1 MSGTSMATPAVSGA
15 IAILHQQWPQLTGAA
30 LTNLV
35 LTTANKNIPGYDP
48 TVMGQGLLDL
58 NKATQPT
65 GGLALMTAGNVVTGG
80 TTVSASAALVTT
92 SGSASTGK
100 ISNVMLVDGIGRD
113 YYTSGQNLTA
123 LGNTGLGLN
132 IKQAA
137 MPYTSRNNYSQLN
150 NYTDHIASRVGDLE
164 IGLYVDNSMG
174 NPNMT
179 PTMAEVNYYKSSGS
193 TTARFTVGNF
203 TETNSWLGNS
213 LSGYGTA
220 QYANSSQ
227 TTFAGVGIENRLDQ
241 STQVYATAMA
251 GVTNTGASNS
261 LITSVGPI
269 MSWTWN
275 LGIEHQ
281 LDEKNTVGVMAY
293 QPPTVYS
300 ANANGNIP
308 VGLDANYNVVTTGSV
323 DLSANNPEYRFGGY
337 YKLREKNGT
346 NVTAFIENRQ
356 NVQGIAGATAN
367 VAGLLANVR
376 F

>member
-30 LTNLV
+30 LANLV
-35 LTTANKNIPGYDP
+35 LTTANKSIPGYDP

-80 TTVSASAALVTT
+80 KTSVATPALVTT
-92 SGSASTGK
+92 SGSANTGK

-113 YYTSGQNLTA
+113 YYTPGQNLTA
-123 LGNTGLGLN
+123 IGNTGLGFN
-132 IKQAA
+132 AKQAA

-150 NYTDHIASRVGDLE
+150 SYTDHVASRAGDIE
-164 IGLYVDNSMG
+164 MGFYVDNSMG
-174 NPNMT
+174 NPNSAPVMT
-179 PTMAEVNYYKSSGS
+179 ELSYYKAIGNITAKFTAGS
-193 TTARFTVGNF
+193 F

-227 TTFAGVGIENRLDQ
+227 TTFAGVGVEHRLDQ

-261 LITSVGPI
+261 LITNVGPV

-275 LGIEHQ
+275 LGIEQQ
-281 LDEKNTVGVMAY
+281 LTEKHTIGVMAY

-308 VGLDANYNVVTTGSV
+308 VGLDANYNVVTSGAV
-323 DLSANNPEYRFGGY
+323 DLSSSNPEYRFGGY
-337 YKLREKNGT
+337 YKLKEKSGT
-346 NVTAFIENRQ
+346 SVLAFFENRQ
-356 NVQGIAGATAN
+356 NIQGVAGATAN
-367 VAGLLANVR
+367 VAGVLANVR

>member
-1 MSGTSMATPAVSGA
+1 MATPAVSGA

-132 IKQAA
+132 VKQAA

-179 PTMAEVNYYKSSGS
+179 PTMAEVNYYKSLGS

-281 LDEKNTVGVMAY
+281 LTEKHTVGVMAY

-308 VGLDANYNVVTTGSV
+308 VGLDANYNVVTAGTV
-323 DLSANNPEYRFGGY
+323 DLSSSNPEYRFGGY
-337 YKLREKNGT
+337 YRLKEKNGT
-346 NVTAFIENRQ
+346 SVLAFIENRQ
-356 NVQGIAGATAN
+356 NVQGVAGATAN
-367 VAGLLANVR
+367 VAGVLANVR